1 MATSAATMQ
10 GAAALLPIREEI
22 AIFRGPPALDG
33 TPSYTLHDPTRN
45 RFYRIGWP
53 EFEIISRWNGSTAQA
68 LVDRV
73 NDETTLH
80 IEPEEVDELRRFLLS
95 SDLLR
100 VTTPQGTTYLV
111 EQGGATAQQLGAMA
125 AAQLSLHAH
134 SLVAA
139 GPLSHRDL
147 SVCEMALQPWR
158 RDDDRG
164 DRTGRALSRR
174 PPVGRLCRY
183 LRRHV
188 HDRRERSGS
197 R

>member
-1 MATSAATMQ
+1 MQ

-53 EFEIISRWNGSTAQA
+53 EFEIISRWNGSTAEA

-73 NDETTLH
+73 NDETTLQ

-111 EQGGATAQQLGAMA
+111 DKAARQRIELGSMA
-125 AAQLSLHAH
+125 AA
-134 SLVAA
+134 
-139 GPLSHRDL
+139 
-147 SVCEMALQPWR
+147 
-158 RDDDRG
+158 
-164 DRTGRALSRR
+164 
-174 PPVGRLCRY
+174 
-183 LRRHV
+183 
-188 HDRRERSGS
+188 
-197 R
+197 